1 MKNEYIIA
9 LVAGILLVGGT
20 VYYLTLPK
28 PKTTSSSGNGSGST
42 TTTTTTPSISCQ
54 TTSITI
60 SQGLLG
66 DEYFPSSITI
76 SGSGFTSLGTYV
88 IYGEDGSNL
97 YQGNVS
103 NNGTFSQ
110 IIQVSEFSPTPGV
123 YKISAQDVSTNT
135 LSNQI
140 EINIISSSST
150 GNGSSGTGSSSTGN
164 GSSGTGSS
172 STALPSSEWNPNSTY
187 MSNTNPVALGN
198 WAIKN
203 VGANWYGPGWYQV
216 STTTEKYFGSASQ
229 LDAEYNTLY
238 PQAPLGSKSNPYS
251 LASWEGPGYYS
262 APGTAPVEI
271 ETKADYNNYMQY
283 GQQVVYSF
291 SAGWQGSGYY
301 TFSSSQL
308 SKLVSEPASGIT
320 QSPSFIGTQAFY
332 NSVNNYLNQST
343 STTSGSSNV
352 TLSASTSTVSLNSTF
367 QIYVSGLQ
375 PGEYYVLYNNEGIA
389 MTKSLDVNTI
399 NYDLTSD
406 SPIYISLQDGYNE
419 FYVNTTNGTITSNK
433 ISLTLSSSTQSA
445 PSSNAV
451 LTSNTS
457 SIQLVNGQ
465 SITFIGTG
473 FKPNVN
479 YEIIASS
486 SNGQKAGIQIGGGTT
501 SSIGE
506 FAFTA
511 TYTETDS
518 SVSPLFNAFNQTGTE
533 LNYIYVYAQD
543 YVGDVTNFIEITGY
557 S

>member
-66 DEYFPSSITI
+66 DEYSPSSITI

-110 IIQVSEFSPTPGV
+110 IIQVSEFSPTSGV
-123 YKISAQDVSTNT
+123 YKISAEDVSTNT

-150 GNGSSGTGSSSTGN
+150 GNGSSGS
-164 GSSGTGSS
+164 GSS
-172 STALPSSEWNPNSTY
+172 STALPSSQWNPNSQY

-203 VGANWYGPGWYQV
+203 VGANWYGAGWYAV
-216 STTTEKYFGSASQ
+216 SSTTEKYFGSASQ

-238 PQAPLGSKSNPYS
+238 PQAPLGSQSNPYS
-251 LASWEGPGYYS
+251 LANWSGPGYYS

-271 ETKADYNNYMQY
+271 TSEVDYNNYMQY

-308 SKLVSEPASGIT
+308 SKLLSEPASGIT
-320 QSPSFIGTQAFY
+320 QSPSFIGTQSFY

-343 STTSGSSNV
+343 STSSGSSNV
-352 TLSASTSTVSLNSTF
+352 TLSASTSTVSENSTF

-419 FYVNTTNGTITSNK
+419 FYVNTTNGNNSNK

-445 PSSNAV
+445 PASNAV

-457 SIQLVNGQ
+457 SIQLTNGH

-486 SNGQKAGIQIGGGTT
+486 SNGQKAGIQIGTGTT
-501 SSIGE
+501 SNIGE
-506 FAFTA
+506 FAYTA

-518 SVSPLFNAFNQTGTE
+518 SVSALFNAFNQTGTE